1 MLPGTRHFPYSENGA
16 KIQNWRERNILV
28 RNHVTDKR
36 PLCKS
41 WRRKMSFWWEVLGK
55 IFIFPAEM
63 ATPKKSRQKRPFQC
77 WPLHYFDFKPNQNVP
92 KMVVFLLPSAH
103 FDHKKTFVCILMH
116 GLLTQNFTR
125 NPFLGSKRSSEQ
137 RVGHHAC
144 FVVKWPMTC
153 HCWWGTKDVPA
164 LKEPVLVECN

>member
-1 MLPGTRHFPYSENGA
+1 MLPGTRHFPCSENGA
-16 KIQNWRERNILV
+16 KIQNWRERNVLV

-41 WRRKMSFWWEVLGK
+41 WRRKTSFWWEVLRERYLFFPRKWPPRRKVGK
-55 IFIFPAEM
+55 KGHFSADRYTILILINRTKM
-63 ATPKKSRQKRPFQC
+63 CPKWSF
-77 WPLHYFDFKPNQNVP
+77 Y
-92 KMVVFLLPSAH
+92 FLLPSAH

-144 FVVKWPMTC
+144 FVVK
-153 HCWWGTKDVPA
+153 
-164 LKEPVLVECN
+164 